1 MYEFISVGVFVCV
14 FVEESPFLA
23 HSCARTKQTIN
34 VTVELG
40 YMTAKANIANNCVW
54 HTKRTCNRQPCTMNA
69 NDADVDA
76 DVDDDFAKTNGQSKT
91 RRNSYMKIGKAPGSM
106 PRRHKHAYT
115 HTLLA
120 GYRCATVCV
129 GYIAIAQLL
138 CLSIWTFLTF
148 CFHK

>member
-1 MYEFISVGVFVCV
+1 MYEFISVVVFVCV

-115 HTLLA
+115 QTLLA
-120 GYRCATVCV
+120 EYRCTTVCV